1 MVFANAR
8 CCDYRGEKLQ
18 CIQVKNGRIQNIAP
32 NLESLTLEENEEVIN
47 ADSKLL
53 MPAFIDLNIYP
64 KARTLSR
71 KSLSTL
77 SLKALRGG
85 FSTLLLLPQTS
96 PTIDS
101 EAIIELVKSI
111 DSTLEAH
118 ILPSIKPTFID
129 SERVKLTDISKLYT
143 AGAQAIAFESDIEG
157 NLLLRISQYAKMLK
171 IPLICFAQNASLAQ
185 GVVSEGEFASRL
197 GLPSISEKAQN
208 IEVVKMCEMLLGS
221 EVEVVFSALSEPR
234 SLEIVNQ
241 YKAQGLRAHAEVSL
255 HHLILNESACED
267 YNTAGKINPPLLC
280 ESKRLELLDALQND
294 KIDVLTSLQ
303 CADFNS
309 QKDQVFELASFGIDS
324 IAYGFSLAYSKLV
337 KPNILNLS
345 TLSRFFSHN
354 PAKILGLENGSLEV
368 GKKADFMII
377 DTESSVRVDDTF
389 SPYNGETLSGRVSA
403 LYADSKLH
411 TLE

>member
-1 MVFANAR
+1 MIFANAR
-8 CCDYRGEKLQ
+8 CCDYQGEKTQ
-18 CIQVKNGRIQNIAP
+18 CIQVKNGCIQSIAP
-32 NLESLTLEENEEVIN
+32 NLESLTLEENEEVIDI
-47 ADSKLL
+47 DSKLL

-77 SLKALRGG
+77 SLKALKGG

-208 IEVVKMCEMLLGS
+208 IEVVKICEMLLGS
-221 EVEVVFSALSEPR
+221 EIEVVFSALSEPR

-241 YKAQGLRAHAEVSL
+241 YKAQGLRAHTEVSL
-255 HHLILNESACED
+255 HHLILNESVCED

-324 IAYGFSLAYSKLV
+324 IAYGFSLAYSKLI
-337 KPNILNLS
+337 KPNILSLS
-345 TLSRFFSHN
+345 ALSRLFSHN

-368 GKKADFMII
+368 GKKADFMIV
-377 DTESSVRVDDTF
+377 DTESSVRVDDIF
-389 SPYNGETLSGRVSA
+389 SPYNGEILSGKISA